1 MLRDRE
7 HDLAVEGEAL
17 GEGRGSSGREEGG
30 VRVQNLQAQS
40 LLNKGNLDLIFPGQ
54 QGL

>member
-17 GEGRGSSGREEGG
+17 GEGRGSSGREEGEG
-30 VRVQNLQAQS
+30 QS
-40 LLNKGNLDLIFPGQ
+40 AEPSSPVITK
-54 QGL
+54 

>member
-17 GEGRGSSGREEGG
+17 AEGRGSSGREEGEG
-30 VRVQNLQAQS
+30 QS
-40 LLNKGNLDLIFPGQ
+40 AEPSSPVITK
-54 QGL
+54 